1 MKEKRKKTRKPPQKQ
16 NKQKTTT
23 TNKDR
28 KEHWGTKTIV
38 KGWVLN
44 DFLEFLNNRHHNIK
58 FMIENQI
65 NHCIAFLD
73 VFISGINNQ
82 NLTLQ
87 AYHKSTYTGQ
97 EINFKSFTSFSYKIS
112 LIKCLI
118 ERSFKICNSWKS
130 FHNDIEYIKSNL
142 IENTY
147 PPFLIDKV
155 IFKIIKVPWL

>member
-28 KEHWGTKTIV
+28 KEHWGTKTKV

-87 AYHKSTYTGQ
+87 AYHKSIYTGLLL
-97 EINFKSFTSFSYKIS
+97 NFKSFT
-112 LIKCLI
+112 
-118 ERSFKICNSWKS
+118 
-130 FHNDIEYIKSNL
+130 
-142 IENTY
+142 
-147 PPFLIDKV
+147 
-155 IFKIIKVPWL
+155 